1 MGDHDGDGDV
11 DFFRPLEGAP
21 DGSDSTQTGSVE
33 MYAFN
38 SNGGVNTSSSTSF
51 NPHTSPRAMVFADMD
66 GDGLS
71 EQIIAAGEA
80 TPGLFIGAWHTLEW
94 DLEGDSVIEMEMSG
108 FASSSSPLSESDQG
122 LLITNINT
130 ELTGATVNYDAYDIP
145 WGTMSPVARSMG
157 AGSITQSALNMS
169 YTATF
174 VVETNPTNGNLS
186 NVLNSFML
194 MGSGGIDVPMNI
206 TCTRNGTVTLDSVSI
221 SWTEGADNIQV
232 PEPPVLQIFDYNYSQ
247 VSLMWTNST
256 SQEDLIGYQ
265 LFRAATGS
273 QISINQPLAET
284 LTFGYQD
291 TDGVT
296 NQEWDYAVRSMH
308 TSGVFSNLSIIVSVQ
323 VPDVPPV

>member
-1 MGDHDGDGDV
+1 MRMALMISWVQPQRPPVQQLGMVPTGQPRPPPWSVCRNYTVGDHDGDGDV

-130 ELTGATVNYDAYDIP
+130 ELTGATVNYDAYDTR
-145 WGTMSPVARSMG
+145 GDSCL
-157 AGSITQSALNMS
+157 QSLEA
-169 YTATF
+169 
-174 VVETNPTNGNLS
+174 
-186 NVLNSFML
+186 
-194 MGSGGIDVPMNI
+194 
-206 TCTRNGTVTLDSVSI
+206 
-221 SWTEGADNIQV
+221 W
-232 PEPPVLQIFDYNYSQ
+232 
-247 VSLMWTNST
+247 
-256 SQEDLIGYQ
+256 
-265 LFRAATGS
+265 
-273 QISINQPLAET
+273 
-284 LTFGYQD
+284 
-291 TDGVT
+291 
-296 NQEWDYAVRSMH
+296 
-308 TSGVFSNLSIIVSVQ
+308 VQ
-323 VPDVPPV
+323 VPSHNLHSICRIRPPSWLKPIQPTAICRTY

>member
-38 SNGGVNTSSSTSF
+38 ANGGVNTSSSTSF

-145 WGTMSPVARSMG
+145 WGIMSPVARSMG
-157 AGSITQSALNMS
+157 AGSITQSAPVS
-169 YTATF
+169 YTHLTL
-174 VVETNPTNGNLS
+174 PTILL
-186 NVLNSFML
+186 V
-194 MGSGGIDVPMNI
+194 
-206 TCTRNGTVTLDSVSI
+206 
-221 SWTEGADNIQV
+221 
-232 PEPPVLQIFDYNYSQ
+232 
-247 VSLMWTNST
+247 
-256 SQEDLIGYQ
+256 
-265 LFRAATGS
+265 
-273 QISINQPLAET
+273 
-284 LTFGYQD
+284 
-291 TDGVT
+291 
-296 NQEWDYAVRSMH
+296 
-308 TSGVFSNLSIIVSVQ
+308 
-323 VPDVPPV
+323 